1 MPKGPEQ
8 VNRPGAPPHQD
19 PKGVGVL
26 TAAPPSIPRGQER
39 KRARSAL
46 SQLIIYLFVFS
57 KRLTFLLSKAL
68 QSGKI
73 MMMIIIINVSQIES
87 SYQLLAFRGCYK
99 YLPRREGTLWAGVVR
114 KCGDGDR
121 PPLPLAPSPGA
132 ETQRQGRSG
141 GQRKPGVSRVF
152 AVGGMSPGEEPCASA
167 SAPQHASDLV
177 NPLGTGRGSR
187 WRSGCGELQK

>member
-1 MPKGPEQ
+1 M
-8 VNRPGAPPHQD
+8 
-19 PKGVGVL
+19 L

-46 SQLIIYLFVFS
+46 SRLIIYLFVFN
-57 KRLTFLLSKAL
+57 KKLTFLLSKAL
-68 QSGKI
+68 QPGKI
-73 MMMIIIINVSQIES
+73 MMMIIIINVFQIES

-114 KCGDGDR
+114 KSGDEDR

-177 NPLGTGRGSR
+177 NPLGIGRGSR

>member
-1 MPKGPEQ
+1 MM
-8 VNRPGAPPHQD
+8 
-19 PKGVGVL
+19 
-26 TAAPPSIPRGQER
+26 
-39 KRARSAL
+39 
-46 SQLIIYLFVFS
+46 
-57 KRLTFLLSKAL
+57 
-68 QSGKI
+68 
-73 MMMIIIINVSQIES
+73 MMMIIVFQIES

-99 YLPRREGTLWAGVVR
+99 YLPRREG
-114 KCGDGDR
+114 
-121 PPLPLAPSPGA
+121 A
-132 ETQRQGRSG
+132 ETQRRGRRG